1 MIKQPQPLLKIEF
14 FLLYAGVPVL
24 LIGQSRSVKL
34 ATIWAFALFAVWMLR
49 QSGIRNVHEEWNWA
63 GVKAGLP
70 GVLKRF
76 APCTMALTGLLFVLV
91 PERFLSFP
99 MERPGMWA
107 LVMLCY
113 PILSVLPQ
121 ELVYRSLYHHRY
133 AKLFHGQFAQLM
145 IAGIIFGWAH
155 IMFMNWVSPLL
166 CAFGGIL
173 FSRTY
178 MKHKSLALAF
188 IEHSLY
194 GCFIFTLGLGVYFY
208 GVSIPAPG

>member
-1 MIKQPQPLLKIEF
+1 MIKQPPSLLKIEF

-24 LIGQSRSVKL
+24 LIGQSRGVKL
-34 ATIWAFALFAVWMLR
+34 ATVWAFAFFAMWMLR
-49 QSGIRNVHEEWNWA
+49 QCGVRNVHDEWNWA
-63 GVKAGLP
+63 GVKAGLS

-76 APCTMALTGLLFVLV
+76 VPCAAALTGLLFILV

-107 LVMLCY
+107 MVMVMY
-113 PILSVLPQ
+113 PLLSVLPQ

-133 AKLFHGQFAQLM
+133 AKLFPSEFSQLM
-145 IAGIIFGWAH
+145 MAGIIFGWAH
-155 IMFMNWVSPLL
+155 IMFLNFVAPLL

-178 MKHKSLALAF
+178 MKHKSLALAI

-208 GVSIPAPG
+208 GMTVAR